1 MQARDSQPLAEL
13 VHRFSDY
20 LPTLAA
26 GFVVLV
32 LGLAGGW
39 VVKRAVVRV
48 LVWLRLDR
56 LAGRVGW
63 RAAFGKGDVRAALY
77 NGLGNIAMAVV
88 VLFFFD
94 DALKRWG
101 LTVVARVID
110 AFVFYLPNL
119 ALVALIVAVGVMIAN
134 AASERVAKGLAEEGF
149 AHARLMAKIFKSAL
163 LTIVAVMALWQLEFA
178 RQIVLAAFL
187 IAFGALGVAFAL
199 AVGLGSA
206 RALERGWDSLF
217 EKRDESRVTSEGS

>member
-1 MQARDSQPLAEL
+1 MGFQNPQPLSEL

-26 GFVVLV
+26 GLVVLV
-32 LGLAGGW
+32 LGLAAGW
-39 VVKRAVVRV
+39 VTKRAVVRV

-56 LAGRVGW
+56 LASRVGW

-77 NGLGNIAMAVV
+77 NMLGNVAMAVV

-119 ALVALIVAVGVMIAN
+119 ALVALIVAVGVLIAN
-134 AASERVAKGLAEEGF
+134 AASERVAEGLAEEGF
-149 AHARLMAKIFKSAL
+149 AQARLMAKTFKGAL
-163 LTIVAVMALWQLEFA
+163 LTLVAVLALWQLEFA

-187 IAFGALGVAFAL
+187 IAFGAFGVAFAL

-206 RALERGWDSLF
+206 KALDRGWDALF
-217 EKRDESRVTSEGS
+217 EKRKPSGATPGDR